1 MSFSQRLKTL
11 RAEHNMT
18 QKELARRMNV
28 ARTTI
33 TGYETKNRQP
43 SHEKLADMAAIFGV
57 SVDYL
62 IDEEESSFSLS
73 PVALSRHERIIDE
86 KVLRLYAQLTIGSK
100 EDALD
105 YLELL
110 KLRDEKQAQENS

>member
-1 MSFSQRLKTL
+1 MSFAQRLKTL

-18 QKELARRMNV
+18 QKELGRRMNL

-33 TGYETKNRQP
+33 AGYETKSRQP
-43 SHEKLADMAAIFGV
+43 SHEKLADIADIFGV

-62 IDEEESSFSLS
+62 IDGDETLPPVSLS
-73 PVALSRHERIIDE
+73 QHERIIDE
-86 KVLRLYAQLTIGSK
+86 KFFRLSSQLTVKSK
-100 EDALD
+100 ESALD

-110 KLRDEKQAQENS
+110 KLRDEKQAQERP